1 MKLLQ
6 DKYSMND
13 TVHLT
18 AVPGI
23 SVAKGGERELASA
36 EVQESDTVRYVGP
49 FDLRGGQAVFR
60 FDGGHIYIPFAQTYQ
75 PRFFYYHVKDHLG
88 NVRVTKIGVGETGS
102 VLQRMN
108 YYPFGG
114 MMASSTGGAVQP
126 YRYTG
131 KELVRFQGL
140 DWLDYGARWY
150 DPTILRW
157 NGVDKLAEKHCENT
171 PYIFCG
177 NNPIIYTD
185 PNGLD
190 YWSTS
195 DPAQI
200 QQFLSDFQNNRQH
213 DMSGWQH
220 TTDANFLANLFYND
234 QTNNY
239 VYSYGKLEGGEVVC
253 YAHIFT
259 PIDRNWVEDINLI
272 ADAFA
277 NSLEKNSGKSVIGS
291 NGNIYWQQKGKRPF
305 YGNKYV
311 KTYPLAKIGN
321 RLSRVTG
328 AFGLATLFYD
338 LSTAYQLDG
347 GVGYNTLKVGA
358 SWLGGTVGGSLLMQ
372 YGGQAG
378 GLVGGPAGA
387 VIGGCVGGVAGAY
400 GGSYLG
406 ETIINYVYGVEE

>member
-1 MKLLQ
+1 MMGG
-6 DKYSMND
+6 YVSTYGESMCEFSIACWN
-13 TVHLT
+13 V
-18 AVPGI
+18 
-23 SVAKGGERELASA
+23 
-36 EVQESDTVRYVGP
+36 VRKADACVC
-49 FDLRGGQAVFR
+49 
-60 FDGGHIYIPFAQTYQ
+60 
-75 PRFFYYHVKDHLG
+75 
-88 NVRVTKIGVGETGS
+88 S

-114 MMASSTGGAVQP
+114 SFGDGVGSSVHD
-126 YRYTG
+126 YLYSG

-150 DPTILRW
+150 DPTIARW

-259 PIDRNWVEDINLI
+259 PIGRNWVEDINLI

-358 SWLGGTVGGSLLMQ
+358 SWLGGTVGAYYMMNCG
-372 YGGQAG
+372 AEPG
-378 GLVGGPAGA
+378 GLCFGPAGA
-387 VIGGCVGGVAGAY
+387 VIGGFLGGVAGAY

>member
-1 MKLLQ
+1 M
-6 DKYSMND
+6 
-13 TVHLT
+13 
-18 AVPGI
+18 
-23 SVAKGGERELASA
+23 
-36 EVQESDTVRYVGP
+36 
-49 FDLRGGQAVFR
+49 
-60 FDGGHIYIPFAQTYQ
+60 
-75 PRFFYYHVKDHLG
+75 
-88 NVRVTKIGVGETGS
+88 
-102 VLQRMN
+102 
-108 YYPFGG
+108 
-114 MMASSTGGAVQP
+114 
-126 YRYTG
+126 
-131 KELVRFQGL
+131 
-140 DWLDYGARWY
+140 
-150 DPTILRW
+150 
-157 NGVDKLAEKHCENT
+157 
-171 PYIFCG
+171 
-177 NNPIIYTD
+177 
-185 PNGLD
+185 
-190 YWSTS
+190 
-195 DPAQI
+195 
-200 QQFLSDFQNNRQH
+200 
-213 DMSGWQH
+213 
-220 TTDANFLANLFYND
+220 
-234 QTNNY
+234 
-239 VYSYGKLEGGEVVC
+239 
-253 YAHIFT
+253 
-259 PIDRNWVEDINLI
+259 I